1 MVTCIHLDASNG
13 SASFSMEDPRLDA
26 IRLTLKVI
34 VSGIRIQRC
43 VEYRMHNI
51 NEITND
57 VMHDIG
63 SDITPDII

>member
-1 MVTCIHLDASNG
+1 
-13 SASFSMEDPRLDA
+13 MEDPRLDA